1 MGDST
6 YTGVHGL
13 MYVDSAPVAY
23 AEFSVKIS
31 RGVASHKRGGKHS
44 DIKLAGK
51 LDVTGTINRIKINA
65 DFLGK
70 MLNTTS
76 LTGQAKTLHSG
87 LTCGGSNTI
96 TAMTTTDADESKI
109 RFTVATANITSA
121 GKAVLRG
128 LDVNGNPL
136 TEQIDIPT
144 LTVGQ
149 YVTSQNVFSTLY
161 DVTLFD
167 VDSTGGGT
175 LVVTSVAGAASYT
188 VGTPDYFTLK
198 GELNDGTN
206 HMYISMAN
214 CFITEGEFKFSDADE
229 IVEENISFTMK
240 DPDADLSI
248 VNAAV

>member
-13 MYVDSAPVAY
+13 MYVDTVAVAY

-44 DIKLAGK
+44 DIKMSGK
-51 LDVTGTINRIKINA
+51 IDVTGTINRIQINA

-70 MLNTTS
+70 LLNTTALS
-76 LTGQAKTLHSG
+76 GQAQTLHAG
-87 LTCGGSNTI
+87 LTCGGTDTI
-96 TAMTTTDADESKI
+96 TAMSDTDADESKI
-109 RFTVATANITSA
+109 RLTVATSAITTA

-136 TEQIDIPT
+136 TEQIAITT

-161 DVTLFD
+161 DITLFD

-175 LVVTSVAGAASYT
+175 LVVTSLAASASYT
-188 VGTPDYFTLK
+188 VGAADYFTLK
-198 GELNDGTN
+198 GEVNDGTN
-206 HMYISMAN
+206 HIYVNMAN
-214 CFITEGEFKFSDADE
+214 CFLTEGEFKFSDADE
-229 IVEENISFTMK
+229 IVEENLSFTMK